1 MSDPFL
7 GEIRMCSFGF
17 APKGW
22 ALCNGQLLP
31 INQNQALFALLG
43 TMYGGNGQTNFAL
56 PDLRGRSPMH
66 VGAQSTQ
73 GQRAGA
79 EAVTLNVAQLPG
91 HQHGISGTGDL
102 ANANAPG
109 LALPAAKGRGG
120 SNRYA
125 AAGSSDVVMHGGSI
139 VPSGSSQPHNNL
151 QPYAVLSFCIAMQG
165 IFPSR
170 N

>member
-1 MSDPFL
+1 MSSPFL
-7 GEIRMCSFGF
+7 GEIRMSGFGF

-22 ALCNGQLLP
+22 AQCNGQLLP

-43 TMYGGNGQTNFAL
+43 TMYGGNGQVNFAL

-66 VGAQSTQ
+66 VGPQSTQ
-73 GQRAGA
+73 GQRAGV
-79 EAVTLNVAQLPG
+79 EAVTLNMNQLPA
-91 HQHGISGTGDL
+91 HQHALKGTGDL

-125 AAGSSDVVMHGGSI
+125 AGGSSDALMHPDSISRSGGS
-139 VPSGSSQPHNNL
+139 QAHNNL
-151 QPYAVLSFCIAMQG
+151 QPFAVLNFSIALQG

-170 N
+170 D